1 MSDPNMY
8 TPTSG
13 FGLLGPNAAIAIDA
27 TTVLYVD
34 DEPQACKWFKRM
46 FADEFRIVTAG
57 GVDEALQALQQPNQ
71 IAVLLTDYRMPLR
84 NGMEL
89 LAAAQ
94 RDHRHLVRLLVTA
107 FAEKELAIAAINE
120 GHVFRILEKPL
131 DEQRTREA
139 LRDALALYQLRVV
152 ERAVHEQRVSAMR
165 ETLGFLAHELNT
177 PLATVRG
184 YMDALK
190 SRHRPWPVAAVG
202 SAVET
207 GIVRFAE
214 GSPGEVMAA
223 IESAERRALYCQ
235 SLVATFVQSA
245 RDAYPGATPQSI
257 QASQLVEALIDEYPF
272 ENHELGWVDYHLTS
286 DFRLPGRRDLLYLVL
301 CTLTKNA
308 LQALRGR
315 PQPVLRIEVGQEAPA
330 KGAGRHWIRLADN
343 GPGIAPE
350 ILDRLTLEPVSTKT
364 RVNARG
370 LSEGEG
376 GNGMGLMFCRRVVQS
391 IGGAI
396 EIVSPEGQGATV
408 TLYFQSSNVVNRGGN
423 RA

>member
-1 MSDPNMY
+1 MPDRAFALAG
-8 TPTSG
+8 PTG
-13 FGLLGPNAAIAIDA
+13 VDA

-34 DEPQACKWFKRM
+34 DEPQACKWFARM
-46 FADEFRIVTAG
+46 FSDEFTILTAG
-57 GVDEALQALQQPNQ
+57 GVDEALEVLRQRPEE
-71 IAVLLTDYRMPLR
+71 IAVLLTDYRMPQR

-94 RDHRHLVRLLVTA
+94 RDFRHLVRLLVTA
-107 FAEKELAIAAINE
+107 YAEKEMAIAAINE

-131 DEQRTREA
+131 DEPRIREA
-139 LRDALALYQLRVV
+139 LRDALALHRLRAV

-190 SRHRPWPVAAVG
+190 NRHLPADAAPASTTSPAG
-202 SAVET
+202 P
-207 GIVRFAE
+207 GIVRFTE
-214 GSPGEVMAA
+214 GAPGEVMAA

-245 RDAYPGATPQSI
+245 RDAYPGGVPQSVK
-257 QASQLVEALIDEYPF
+257 ASSLIEALLDEYPF
-272 ENHELGWVDYHLTS
+272 ENDQLSWVDYHRTE
-286 DFRLPGRRDLLYLVL
+286 DFMLPGRRDLLYLVL

-315 PQPVLRIEVGQEAPA
+315 AGPMLRIELGREASPA
-330 KGAGRHWIRLADN
+330 GRDRHWIRLSDN
-343 GPGIAPE
+343 GPGIPPH
-350 ILDRLTLEPVSTKT
+350 ILGRLTFEPISTKS
-364 RVNARG
+364 RVDARG
-370 LSEGEG
+370 MPEGDG
-376 GNGMGLMFCRRVVQS
+376 GNGMGLIFCRRVVQS

-396 EIVSPEGQGATV
+396 EIVSPAGQGAAV
-408 TLYFQSSNVVNRGGN
+408 TLYFQTSNVANRGGT
-423 RA
+423 RV